1 MNSLKAADM
10 ILKNGKIT
18 TLDPRHP
25 EAKSVAIKDGRIV
38 GHAAIALHFNGPLWS
53 SDVC

>member
-1 MNSLKAADM
+1 MNSLKAADI
-10 ILKNGKIT
+10 ILKNGTIT

-38 GHAAIALHFNGPLWS
+38 GID
-53 SDVC
+53 DVWGLGCDCFAF